1 MKKGQENYTLIGPSI
16 PHKLPKRNRVATAI
30 QKFVLNPKSVLKI
43 ILKNEKLYKFEK
55 LDN

>member
-30 QKFVLNPKSVLKI
+30 QKFVLNPKSVLNI
-43 ILKNEKLYKFEK
+43 ILKSEKLYKFEK